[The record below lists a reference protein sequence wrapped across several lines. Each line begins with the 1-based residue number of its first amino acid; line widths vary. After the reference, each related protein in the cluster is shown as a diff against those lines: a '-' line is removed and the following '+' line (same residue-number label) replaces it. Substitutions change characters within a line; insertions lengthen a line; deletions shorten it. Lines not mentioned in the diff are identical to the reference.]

1 MIYVISISDTKNIDT
16 FRRKLNQALAGLAV
30 GYGSS
35 LPSATLANDGVLFVL
50 GNQLHQNQGGS
61 WVAL

>member
-35 LPSATLANDGVLFVL
+35 LPSATSANDGALFAV
-50 GNQLHQNQGGS
+50 GSQLYQNQSGS